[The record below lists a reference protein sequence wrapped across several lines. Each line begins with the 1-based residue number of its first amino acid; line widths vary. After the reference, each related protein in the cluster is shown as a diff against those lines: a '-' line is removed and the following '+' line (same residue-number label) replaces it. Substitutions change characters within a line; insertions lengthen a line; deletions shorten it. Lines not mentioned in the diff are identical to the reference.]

1 MIKRRLTFILITAL
15 ALFAISGCHKTTNEE
30 GDTLPTPTPQ
40 ISENKAIAI
49 ASTQIPLKV
58 IVRATIQVDQ
68 VSGWRVIFEDVYT
81 TKEEL
86 VWQEDDITRF
96 QWEGS
101 TNVPEGVYRAV
112 MVAVSPVNGEILSRV
127 ATNSIFLGM
136 PQ

>member
-1 MIKRRLTFILITAL
+1 MTKRRLIFILITVL
-15 ALFAISGCHKTTNEE
+15 TLFIVSGCNKTTNEE
-30 GDTLPTPTPQ
+30 EVTLSTPIPV

>member
-1 MIKRRLTFILITAL
+1 MTKRRLIFILITVL
-15 ALFAISGCHKTTNEE
+15 TLFIVSGCNKTTNEE
-30 GDTLPTPTPQ
+30 EVTLSTPIPV

-58 IVRATIQVDQ
+58 VERATIQVDQ

-86 VWQEDDITRF
+86 AWQEDEITRF

>member
-1 MIKRRLTFILITAL
+1 MRKRRLVLVLAAVLVF
-15 ALFAISGCHKTTNEE
+15 ALFIGCHQTINEE
-30 GDTLPTPTPQ
+30 EDMLPTPTPA

-58 IVRATIQVDQ
+58 VERTKIQVDQ

-86 VWQEDDITRF
+86 AWQEDEITRF

>member
-30 GDTLPTPTPQ
+30 GGTLPTPTPQ

-49 ASTQIPLKV
+49 ASTQIPLAV
-58 IVRATIQVDQ
+58 IEKATVQVDQ
-68 VSGWRVIFEDVYT
+68 VSDWRVIFEDVYT

-86 VWQEDDITRF
+86 AWQVDDITRF

-101 TNVPEGVYRAV
+101 TNVSEGIYRAV
-112 MVAVSPVNGEILSRV
+112 MVAVSPANGEILSRL